1 MANSKFLKQLDMNA
15 ERWLMLIAY
24 AFCCFAIVQEVLRRF
39 VLNYSSAWAEETAR
53 YAFIYLGWVGA
64 AYAVKARA
72 HIRFD
77 IMLQYLPKKLHSYF
91 YIFGE
96 LATLIFAFV
105 ALYYCT
111 HTMQQLIQFEAAT
124 PVLRIN
130 KAWFEAAVF
139 LGFALIVVR
148 CIQAMAN
155 DISNIRAGRPA
166 NSGKAL
172 FDN

>member
-1 MANSKFLKQLDMNA
+1 MTSSRLLKQLDMNL
-15 ERWLMLIAY
+15 ERWVMLIAY

-77 IMLQYLPKKLHSYF
+77 ILLQLLPKRLHGYF
-91 YIFGE
+91 YLFGE
-96 LATLIFAFV
+96 LATLAFACI

-111 HTMQQLIQFEAAT
+111 HSMQQLIQFEAAT

-139 LGFALIVVR
+139 IGFSLIALRSV
-148 CIQAMAN
+148 QAMIG
-155 DISNIRAGRPA
+155 DIADLRAGRPA
-166 NSGKAL
+166 FQGQAL
-172 FDN
+172 FDE